1 MRRAVKDRSS
11 TARLSSLVGGLLM
24 ALFGAFVT
32 KAGFDLL
39 YPARTG
45 AGEALVNEGMIIL
58 AAGLLILVGGG
69 LLHQLTEQRRAW
81 AAFVLALAIL
91 GWVQGAAFALGSGL
105 PGLFFA
111 ASIGPILSLVG
122 GILAFQRPPSE

>member
-1 MRRAVKDRSS
+1 MRRAMKDRSS

-39 YPARTG
+39 YPTRTG

-58 AAGLLILVGGG
+58 AAGLLILAGGG
-69 LLHQLTEQRRAW
+69 ILHQLTEQRRAW
-81 AAFVLALAIL
+81 AAFVIALAIL
-91 GWVQGAAFALGSGL
+91 GWAQGAAFALGSEL

>member
-1 MRRAVKDRSS
+1 M
-11 TARLSSLVGGLLM
+11 TAI
-24 ALFGAFVT
+24 FGAFVT

-39 YPARTG
+39 YPVRTGAG

-58 AAGLLILVGGG
+58 AAGLLILIGGG
-69 LLHQLTEQRRAW
+69 ILHQMTAQRRAW
-81 AAFVLALAIL
+81 AGFVIALAIL
-91 GWVQGAAFALGSGL
+91 GWAQGAAFALGSGL